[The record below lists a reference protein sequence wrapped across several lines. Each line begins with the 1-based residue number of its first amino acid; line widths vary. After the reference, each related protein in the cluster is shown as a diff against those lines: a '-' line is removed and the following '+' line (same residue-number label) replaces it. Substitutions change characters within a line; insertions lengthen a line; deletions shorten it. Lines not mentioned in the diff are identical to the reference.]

1 MVVSEYHGD
10 KKEKKGQAAY
20 RHKSV
25 LVAVPKHV
33 ERLRLCW
40 GVRAWVADSHTF
52 EEDFRG
58 VAQKF
63 VSQRGNVP

>member
-1 MVVSEYHGD
+1 MKTTRTGQKD
-10 KKEKKGQAAY
+10 KEQAAY
-20 RHKSV
+20 RHKPV
-25 LVAVPKHV
+25 FVAVPKHV

-40 GVRAWVADSHTF
+40 SVCAWVTDSDAF